1 MTRSS
6 ERLLLSP
13 SMKMADLVNKGI
25 DLPGVLVRM
34 DIPFGFGDETVEDV
48 CRREDIDPD
57 TFLLLC
63 SVHASDGTPPAK
75 ERVRRADLKD
85 VLKYLR
91 RSHSYYKEVALK
103 ELASALVTLTE
114 PCDERQR
121 NVIRRFFNDYR
132 DELFKHLEYEEET
145 VFPQAEAALLGDRR
159 LDGGNEEN
167 HSHVEEKLE
176 DLKNLVMKY
185 MPPVCAQED
194 IYRAL
199 TCIFTLQEDLAKHIV
214 VEDGILVPIVNRKM
228 HTALESRFDTAVEK
242 EDEQLSAREKE
253 ILVCVARGMLNKEI
267 ADAENI
273 SIHTVITH
281 RKNITRKTG
290 IKTVAGLTVYALL
303 NNLID
308 INTIEQWT
316 TEAS

>member
-1 MTRSS
+1 MTSSS

-13 SMKMADLVNKGI
+13 SMKMADLVNM
-25 DLPGVLVRM
+25 DLTLPGVLTRM
-34 DIPFGFGDETVEDV
+34 GIPFGFGEETVEEV
-48 CRREDIDPD
+48 CRREDIDPE
-57 TFLLLC
+57 TFLLIC
-63 SVHASDGTPPAK
+63 SVHASDDTPPAK

-91 RSHSYYKEVALK
+91 RSHAYYKEVALN
-103 ELASALVTLTE
+103 ELTDALVTLTE

-121 NVIRRFFNDYR
+121 NIIRRFFNDYR

-145 VFPQAEAALLGDRR
+145 VFPQAEAALLGDRHF
-159 LDGGNEEN
+159 DGEDEQN

-185 MPPVCAQED
+185 MPPVCAQEN
-194 IYRAL
+194 IYHVL
-199 TCIFTLQEDLAKHIV
+199 THIFQLQEDLAKHIV

-228 HTALESRFDTAVEK
+228 HTALESRFDMAIDK

-253 ILVCVARGMLNKEI
+253 ILVCVAKGMLNKEI

-308 INTIEQWT
+308 INTIE
-316 TEAS
+316 